1 MAYTRIIIYFFII
14 IFTFIKCDDV
24 EAPIY
29 SKCENKATND
39 KYDCFDRISEDEKD
53 DGNHCCYSKDTQAT
67 GVTTYKCRL
76 LIRDDFEE
84 IDVTEKNIAL
94 NERLKEVKIECENQS
109 NIQIYKYKYLIL
121 SLLSL
126 IIM

>member
-29 SKCENKATND
+29 SKCQNKATND

-53 DGNHCCYSKDTQAT
+53 DGNHCCYSKNTPET
-67 GVTTYKCRL
+67 GVTTYQCRL

-84 IDVTEKNIAL
+84 IDVTEENIAL
-94 NERLKEVKIECENQS
+94 NEGLKEVKIECENQS

>member
-14 IFTFIKCDDV
+14 ISTFIKCDDD
-24 EAPIY
+24 ENPIY
-29 SKCENKATND
+29 SKCEKKATND

-53 DGNHCCYSKDTQAT
+53 DGNHCCYSKDTPKT
-67 GVTTYKCRL
+67 GPTTYQCRL
-76 LIRDDFEE
+76 LIRDQFEE
-84 IDVTEKNIAL
+84 IDVTEEDIAAHEGL
-94 NERLKEVKIECENQS
+94 QEVKIECENQS

-126 IIM
+126 IV

>member
-14 IFTFIKCDDV
+14 IFTFIKCDGD

-53 DGNHCCYSKDTQAT
+53 DGNHCCYSKNTPET
-67 GVTTYKCRL
+67 GVTTYQCRL
-76 LIRDDFEE
+76 LTRDEFDD
-84 IDVTEKNIAL
+84 IDVTEEVFARD
-94 NERLKEVKIECENQS
+94 ERLKEVKIECENQS

-126 IIM
+126 IV

>member
-14 IFTFIKCDDV
+14 IFTFIKCDDD
-24 EAPIY
+24 ENPIY
-29 SKCENKATND
+29 SKCEIKATND

-53 DGNHCCYSKDTQAT
+53 DGNHCCYSKNTPET
-67 GVTTYKCRL
+67 GPTTYKCRL
-76 LIRDDFEE
+76 LTRDYFEE
-84 IDVTEKNIAL
+84 IDVTEENIAA
-94 NERLKEVKIECENQS
+94 EEGLKEVKIECENQS

>member
-14 IFTFIKCDDV
+14 IFTFIKCDGD

-53 DGNHCCYSKDTQAT
+53 DGNHCCYSKDTQTT
-67 GVTTYKCRL
+67 GPTTYQCRL
-76 LIRDDFEE
+76 LTKDEFDDIDATEE
-84 IDVTEKNIAL
+84 DIATD
-94 NERLKEVKIECENQS
+94 EGLKEVKIECENQS

-126 IIM
+126 IV

>member
-29 SKCENKATND
+29 NKCENKATND

-53 DGNHCCYSKDTQAT
+53 DGNHCCYSKNTQAT

-76 LIRDDFEE
+76 TEE
-84 IDVTEKNIAL
+84 DIAAHEGL
-94 NERLKEVKIECENQS
+94 QEVKIECENQS

>member
-53 DGNHCCYSKDTQAT
+53 DGNHCCYSKNTPET
-67 GVTTYKCRL
+67 GVTTYQCRL
-76 LIRDDFEE
+76 LTRDDFEE
-84 IDVTEKNIAL
+84 IDVTEEDIAAHEGL
-94 NERLKEVKIECENQS
+94 QEVKIECENQS